1 MTQLTNVLYWI
12 STGLLIPVIVLLLIA
27 FVRSLMMLGGFG
39 SMYISRLKFSNQ
51 FSETIKNLKS
61 TKDISVLN
69 AGDLKGNPL
78 FTSFLNELLTCKDNK
93 FFAEKAVQDFEVACE
108 KDLAAAK
115 SITRTGPMLGL
126 MGTLIPM
133 GPALAA
139 LASGDITSMAQNMQL
154 AFSTTVVGLLA
165 GALGFIIQLIKKRWY
180 VSDMNN
186 LEFIYN
192 LLFDHA

>member
-1 MTQLTNVLYWI
+1 MIHITNVLYWI
-12 STGLLIPVIVLLLIA
+12 STGLLLPVIVLLLIA

-39 SMYISRLKFSNQ
+39 SMYISRLKFLNSFND
-51 FSETIKNLKS
+51 TMKKLKKS
-61 TKDISVLN
+61 RDISALKPEE
-69 AGDLKGNPL
+69 LKGNPL
-78 FTSFLNELLTCKDNK
+78 FISHLKELMGSADNT
-93 FFAEKAVQDFEVACE
+93 FFAEKAIQDFETACE
-108 KDLAAAK
+108 KDLATSK

-139 LASGDITSMAQNMQL
+139 LASGDISSMAQNMQL
-154 AFSTTVVGLLA
+154 AFSTTVIGLLV

-186 LEFIYN
+186 LELIYHLKFI
-192 LLFDHA
+192 HE